1 VLQPKCEGCVPT
13 FVGDTP
19 IRDWARMRRGPRVPA
34 ARLNTHHATTAREM
48 SLVTRLPGRTRR
60 LLFVGD
66 DRESSGLLF
75 DALRHAGYEIAAAES
90 ADDAL
95 AAIAT
100 AAPDLAVLDIK
111 MPGISGS
118 ILSELLSDQF
128 NIPFVFFSAL
138 DTEET
143 MHGAMMMGALP
154 HLVKPCEMG
163 QCISVINTAVARADK
178 LRRPRLT
185 ESQLSMA
192 LQQSRVVGMAIGLV
206 MERLRLS
213 REMAFQILEREARA
227 KRQRVSQLAQELLTR
242 MNA

>member
-1 VLQPKCEGCVPT
+1 
-13 FVGDTP
+13 
-19 IRDWARMRRGPRVPA
+19 M
-34 ARLNTHHATTAREM
+34 
-48 SLVTRLPGRTRR
+48 
-60 LLFVGD
+60 
-66 DRESSGLLF
+66 
-75 DALRHAGYEIAAAES
+75 
-90 ADDAL
+90 
-95 AAIAT
+95 
-100 AAPDLAVLDIK
+100 LDIK

-118 ILSELLSDQF
+118 ILSELLRDQF

-138 DTEET
+138 DSDET
-143 MHGAMMMGALP
+143 MHQAMMMGALAY
-154 HLVKPCEMG
+154 LVKPCEMG

-192 LQQSRVVGMAIGLV
+192 LQQSRAVAMAIGLV

-213 REMAFQILEREARA
+213 REMALQILEREARA

>member
-1 VLQPKCEGCVPT
+1 
-13 FVGDTP
+13 
-19 IRDWARMRRGPRVPA
+19 
-34 ARLNTHHATTAREM
+34 
-48 SLVTRLPGRTRR
+48 
-60 LLFVGD
+60 
-66 DRESSGLLF
+66 
-75 DALRHAGYEIAAAES
+75 LRHAGYEVAAAES

-111 MPGISGS
+111 MPGISGL
-118 ILSELLSDQF
+118 ILSELLRDQF

-138 DTEET
+138 DSDET
-143 MHGAMMMGALP
+143 MHQAMMMGALA

-192 LQQSRVVGMAIGLV
+192 LQQSRAVGMAIGLV

-213 REMAFQILEREARA
+213 REMALQILEREARA

>member
-1 VLQPKCEGCVPT
+1 
-13 FVGDTP
+13 
-19 IRDWARMRRGPRVPA
+19 
-34 ARLNTHHATTAREM
+34 M
-48 SLVTRLPGRTRR
+48 SLVTHLPGRTRR
-60 LLFVGD
+60 LLLVGD

-75 DALRHAGYEIAAAES
+75 DALRRAGYEVAAAES

-118 ILSELLSDQF
+118 ILSELLRDQF
-128 NIPFVFFSAL
+128 NIPFVLFSAL
-138 DTEET
+138 ATEET
-143 MHGAMMMGALP
+143 THRAMMMGALA

-163 QCISVINTAVARADK
+163 QCISVVNTAVARADK
-178 LRRPRLT
+178 QRRPRLT
-185 ESQLSMA
+185 KSQLSMA
-192 LQQSRVVGMAIGLV
+192 LQQSRTVGMAIGLV

-213 REMAFQILEREARA
+213 REMALEILGREARA
-227 KRQRVSQLAQELLTR
+227 KRQPVSELAEELLTR

>member
-1 VLQPKCEGCVPT
+1 
-13 FVGDTP
+13 
-19 IRDWARMRRGPRVPA
+19 
-34 ARLNTHHATTAREM
+34 M
-48 SLVTRLPGRTRR
+48 SLVTHLPGRTRR
-60 LLFVGD
+60 LLLVGD

-75 DALRHAGYEIAAAES
+75 DALRHAGYEVAAAES

-118 ILSELLSDQF
+118 ILSELLRDQF
-128 NIPFVFFSAL
+128 NIPFVLFSAL
-138 DTEET
+138 ATEET
-143 MHGAMMMGALP
+143 MHRAMMMGALA

-163 QCISVINTAVARADK
+163 QCISVVNTAVARADK
-178 LRRPRLT
+178 QRRPRLT
-185 ESQLSMA
+185 KSQLSMA
-192 LQQSRVVGMAIGLV
+192 LQQSRTVGMAIGLV

-213 REMAFQILEREARA
+213 REMALEILGREARA
-227 KRQRVSQLAQELLTR
+227 KRQPVSELAEELLTR